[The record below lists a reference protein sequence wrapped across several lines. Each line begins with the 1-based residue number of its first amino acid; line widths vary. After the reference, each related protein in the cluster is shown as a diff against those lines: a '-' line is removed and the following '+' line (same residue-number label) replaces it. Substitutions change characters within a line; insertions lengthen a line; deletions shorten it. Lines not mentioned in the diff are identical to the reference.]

1 MDGHA
6 EESVQYV
13 TERIEENAGRFGTM
27 FEFHLKI
34 SVLHDYR
41 LPLVVV
47 RNH

>member
-13 TERIEENAGRFGTM
+13 AECVEENAGRFGTM

-34 SVLHDYR
+34 LVLRD
-41 LPLVVV
+41 
-47 RNH
+47 